1 MKRAIADRGGRRQ
14 GTASYRSDN
23 DAEREPGSGVTT
35 VHGPRGERD
44 RGTVV
49 VFRSSSA
56 PKRSEQRET
65 ETNRATF
72 RLSDTAG
79 THGS

>member
-1 MKRAIADRGGRRQ
+1 MKAMKGEDKEKSFADRGGRRQ

-44 RGTVV
+44 RGMVV
-49 VFRSSSA
+49 VSSLVVG
-56 PKRSEQRET
+56 PET
-65 ETNRATF
+65 FGAARN
-72 RLSDTAG
+72 G
-79 THGS
+79 N